1 MNLFEWVVMLPLQVL
16 NWRKSMGNKRILE
29 CLKSS
34 DVMHFKGNFIEGKKY
49 EVLDYGGT
57 PCVTAENGTQY
68 PVDKDLDE
76 LVNMDLSFEFKPLF
90 I

>member
-1 MNLFEWVVMLPLQVL
+1 MKYKRVL
-16 NWRKSMGNKRILE
+16 K

-34 DVMHFKGNFIEGKKY
+34 DIMHFKDNFIEGKEY
-49 EVLDYGGT
+49 DVADYGGT
-57 PCVTAENGTQY
+57 PCITAENGTKY
-68 PVDKDLDE
+68 PVDKNSNE

>member
-1 MNLFEWVVMLPLQVL
+1 MSIE
-16 NWRKSMGNKRILE
+16 KRFLK
-29 CLKSS
+29 CLVPSN
-34 DVMHFKGNFIEGKKY
+34 VMHFKDNFIEGKEY
-49 EVLDYGGT
+49 EVTDCGGT

-76 LVNMDLSFEFKPLF
+76 LVNMDLSFEFKPMF